1 MSNPASKIAEQFQL
15 FIANPANLPSRPRS
29 ATGVKERG
37 AVFTRRETVDFIL
50 DLAGYMADKSLDRF
64 KLLEP
69 SLGNGVFLF
78 AAVERLLV
86 SYCNKS
92 SDLSRVVED
101 LSGAITA
108 VEVDEESIVATS
120 IALVELLIK
129 AGVTRQDAGH
139 LVQSWIVCGDFL
151 LADFKSKFHFVVGN
165 PPYVRQELIPD
176 DLMAE
181 YRNLYATIYDRA
193 DLYVPFIERSLGLLE
208 EDGALGFIC
217 ADRWMKN
224 RYGGPL
230 RAMVAR
236 GFHLKYYVDM
246 VDTDAF
252 ESEVSAYPAITVI
265 TKEKPGLTRLAHRPT
280 VDQPTLQALSTA
292 LQAEKVAPGSGV
304 TEIVKAVNGTE
315 PWILNS
321 FDQLALVR
329 RLEQQYPTLEEAR
342 CNVGIGVATGA
353 DKAYIGP
360 FDELDVEPKCK
371 LPLVTTKDIK
381 NGKVEWQGLGVINP
395 FTESGPLV
403 DLATH
408 PKLAG
413 YLEKRSEVILKRNCA
428 QKNPKN
434 WYRTIDRIS
443 PELTYV
449 PKLLVPDIKG
459 EASIVY
465 EEGKLYPHHNLYYI
479 TSQQWDLR
487 ALQAVLQSGI
497 AKLFVAI
504 YSTQMR
510 GGYLRF
516 QAQYLRRIRVPRW
529 SDVSEA
535 MRKRLSEAALAGD
548 KEACNKATFEL
559 YALTDDERGAIGGNG
574 D

>member
-1 MSNPASKIAEQFQL
+1 MP
-15 FIANPANLPSRPRS
+15 PRPPS
-29 ATGVKERG
+29 TGVKERG

-50 DLAGYMADKSLDRF
+50 DLSGYTSDKALHQLR
-64 KLLEP
+64 LLEP

-78 AAVERLLV
+78 AAVERLLR
-86 SYCNKS
+86 SYCCNT
-92 SDLSRVVED
+92 SDLSQIVED

-108 VEVDEESIVATS
+108 VEVDEASIEATS
-120 IALVELLIK
+120 VALAKSLAA
-129 AGVTRQDAGH
+129 AGVALQDADL
-139 LVQSWIVCGDFL
+139 LVKSWIVCGDFL
-151 LADFKSKFHFVVGN
+151 LANFPSKFHFVVGN

-176 DLMAE
+176 YLMAE
-181 YRNLYATIYDRA
+181 YRSRYATIYDRA
-193 DLYVPFIERSLGLLE
+193 DLYVPFIERSLDLLE
-208 EDGALGFIC
+208 ANGTLGFIC

-265 TKEKPGLTRLAHRPT
+265 TKEKPGPTRLAHRPS
-280 VDQPTLQALSTA
+280 VDQPTLRALSLA
-292 LQAEKVAPGSGV
+292 LQAEKVALESGV

-329 RLEQQYPTLEEAR
+329 RLEHLYPTLEQAH

-353 DKAYIGP
+353 DKAYIGV
-360 FDELDVEPKCK
+360 FDELDVEPECK

-381 NGKVEWQGLGVINP
+381 SGMVKWQGLGVINP
-395 FTESGPLV
+395 FTPSGPLV

-408 PKLAG
+408 PKLAE
-413 YLEKRSEVILKRNCA
+413 YLEKRSELILKRNCA

-449 PKLLVPDIKG
+449 PKLLIPDIKG
-459 EASIVY
+459 EASVVY

-529 SDVSEA
+529 SDVPEP

-548 KEACNKATFEL
+548 REACNQATFEL
-559 YALTDDERGAIGGNG
+559 YALSVDEKAAIGGNG

>member
-1 MSNPASKIAEQFQL
+1 MP
-15 FIANPANLPSRPRS
+15 PRPPST
-29 ATGVKERG
+29 TGVKERG

-50 DLAGYMADKSLDRF
+50 DLSGYTSDKALHQLR
-64 KLLEP
+64 LLEP

-78 AAVERLLV
+78 AAVERLLN
-86 SYCNKS
+86 SYCCNT
-92 SDLSRVVED
+92 SDLSQIVED
-101 LSGAITA
+101 LAGAITA
-108 VEVDEESIVATS
+108 VEVDEASIEATS
-120 IALVELLIK
+120 VALAKSLAA
-129 AGVTRQDAGH
+129 AGVALQDADL
-139 LVQSWIVCGDFL
+139 LVKSWIVCGDFL
-151 LADFKSKFHFVVGN
+151 LADFPSKFHFVVGN

-176 DLMAE
+176 YLMAE
-181 YRNLYATIYDRA
+181 YRSRYATIYDRA
-193 DLYVPFIERSLGLLE
+193 DLYVPFIERSLDLLE
-208 EDGALGFIC
+208 ENGTLGFIC

-265 TKEKPGLTRLAHRPT
+265 TKEKPGPTRLAHRPS
-280 VDQPTLQALSTA
+280 VDRPTLQALSLA
-292 LQAEKVAPGSGV
+292 LQAEKVALESGV

-329 RLEQQYPTLEEAR
+329 RLEHLYPTLEQAH

-353 DKAYIGP
+353 DKAYIGA
-360 FDELDVEPKCK
+360 FDELDVEPECK

-381 NGKVEWQGLGVINP
+381 SGRVKWQGLGVINP
-395 FTESGPLV
+395 FTPSGPLV

-408 PKLAG
+408 PKLAE

-449 PKLLVPDIKG
+449 PKLLIPDIKG
-459 EASIVY
+459 EASVVY

-529 SDVSEA
+529 SDVPEP

-548 KEACNKATFEL
+548 REACNQATFEL
-559 YALTDDERGAIGGNG
+559 YALSVDEKAAIGGN
-574 D
+574 

>member
-1 MSNPASKIAEQFQL
+1 MPESATTIAEQFQL
-15 FIANPANLPSRPRS
+15 FISNTANMPPRPPS
-29 ATGVKERG
+29 TGVKERG

-50 DLAGYMADKSLDRF
+50 DLSGYTSDKALHQLR
-64 KLLEP
+64 LLEP

-78 AAVERLLV
+78 AAVERLLR
-86 SYCNKS
+86 SYCCNT
-92 SDLSRVVED
+92 SDLSQIVED

-108 VEVDEESIVATS
+108 VEVDEASIEATS
-120 IALVELLIK
+120 VALAKSLAA
-129 AGVTRQDAGH
+129 AGVALQDADL
-139 LVQSWIVCGDFL
+139 LVKSWIVCGDFL
-151 LADFKSKFHFVVGN
+151 LANFPSKFHFVVGN

-176 DLMAE
+176 YLMAE
-181 YRNLYATIYDRA
+181 YRSRYATIYDRA
-193 DLYVPFIERSLGLLE
+193 DLYVPFIERSLDLLE
-208 EDGALGFIC
+208 ANGTLGFIC

-265 TKEKPGLTRLAHRPT
+265 TKEKPGPTRLAHRPS
-280 VDQPTLQALSTA
+280 VDQPTLRALSLA
-292 LQAEKVAPGSGV
+292 LQAEKVALESGV

-329 RLEQQYPTLEEAR
+329 RLEHLYPTLEQAH

-353 DKAYIGP
+353 DKAYIGV
-360 FDELDVEPKCK
+360 FDELDVEPECK

-381 NGKVEWQGLGVINP
+381 SGMVKWQGLGVINP
-395 FTESGPLV
+395 FTPSGPLV

-408 PKLAG
+408 PKLAE
-413 YLEKRSEVILKRNCA
+413 YLEKRSELILKRNCA

-449 PKLLVPDIKG
+449 PKLLIPDIKG
-459 EASIVY
+459 EASVVY

-529 SDVSEA
+529 SDVPEP

-548 KEACNKATFEL
+548 REACNQATFEL
-559 YALTDDERGAIGGNG
+559 YALSVDEKAAIGGNG